1 MSSTVIWVLF
11 FVVVPILCFSYSVF
25 YRPTSLWTGF
35 FFFISVSSLYLSAI
49 VKLEGVNG
57 RLAVFLALPA
67 IIILLLIGVFG
78 MTAGVIGLFWNERIL
93 LKKEGFSI
101 SNLLPLIVGV
111 GLILFQVMLLIVA
124 YYYSGNPYITTL
136 SSFISLS
143 FGYIVSIFFFY
154 FLTSI
159 LYNWFPITY
168 KVDYIIVLGAGL
180 INGEKVTPLLASRID
195 AGVKLYQKQV
205 SKYQHYPTM
214 ILSGGQGPDEKI
226 SEAQAMMNYVEEQG
240 YDIKCLY
247 LEEKSTNT
255 KENLQF
261 SEQIAY
267 KNDEIKDFN
276 RKNIVIASNN
286 YHVLRAGKLG
296 SKLGIFTRAVGAK
309 TKCYYLP
316 TAFIREYIGYLHFSK
331 RKHLIVLS
339 VIFAVSLLFLLVQ
352 IVL

>member
-1 MSSTVIWVLF
+1 MSATVVWVLF
-11 FVVVPILCFSYSVF
+11 FVVVPVLCFSYSVF

-35 FFFISVSSLYLSAI
+35 LFFISVSTIYLTVI
-49 VKLEGVNG
+49 VKLEAVNS

-67 IIILLLIGVFG
+67 IILLLLINIFG
-78 MTAGVIGLFWNERIL
+78 MTAGVIGLFWNERVL

-111 GLILFQVMLLIVA
+111 GLILFQVMLLVVA
-124 YYYSGNPYITTL
+124 YYSSNPYITSL

-154 FLTSI
+154 FLTSL

-180 INGEKVTPLLASRID
+180 INGERVTPLLASRID
-195 AGVKLYQKQV
+195 AGVALYDKQV
-205 SKYQHYPTM
+205 KKYQHHPTI

-226 SEAQAMMNYVEEQG
+226 SEAQAMMNYIEDKG
-240 YDIKCLY
+240 YEINCVY

-267 KNDEIKDFN
+267 KNDNIKDFN
-276 RKNIVIASNN
+276 RKNIVLASNN

-296 SKLGIFTRAVGAK
+296 NKIGIFARAVGSR

-331 RKHLIVLS
+331 RKHIIVLS
-339 VIFAVSLLFLLVQ
+339 SIFVVSLLFLVIQL
-352 IVL
+352 IL